1 MDLEDIS
8 GDVYCS
14 LGLWPSRLL
23 GFTASFA
30 ALFTKC
36 EIGFFAFHDCLR
48 CLGAE
53 AAGLLAARLLAQIR
67 DEVTAVVDILRVEGH
82 SAGADEEAK
91 LPS

>member
-1 MDLEDIS
+1 MDLS
-8 GDVYCS
+8 GDIRCS
-14 LGLWPSRLL
+14 LGLWPSRLSR
-23 GFTASFA
+23 FTAFFA

-53 AAGLLAARLLAQIR
+53 VAGLLAARLLAQIR
-67 DEVTAVVDILRVEGH
+67 DKATAVMGIFRVKGH
-82 SAGADEEAK
+82 SAGADEEAE